1 MLIACTQYIRVGTM
15 LFKGQDL
22 LWVATFKQ
30 LFRLLRG
37 ETPAVGGTPL
47 ASNWNNPLA
56 NRIPADTHTL
66 YMARPPLNPVLQR
79 FAYISY
85 SAICSMPFGF
95 CKSYCLYPLHFQ
107 RYQLW
112 GLGAGMTVLL
122 WWPLVQVPSLSLHNE
137 DMEQPAR
144 YSQCQFSGLWGLKLS
159 TMARSVILVRLRVGK
174 NFQKGELRLGL
185 LSGGGG
191 THL

>member
-1 MLIACTQYIRVGTM
+1 M

-37 ETPAVGGTPL
+37 ETPAVDGTPL

-66 YMARPPLNPVLQR
+66 HMARPPLDPVLQR

-112 GLGAGMTVLL
+112 GLGAGMTVLPWNL
-122 WWPLVQVPSLSLHNE
+122 ALMTFGAGPQPLTPQWGHG
-137 DMEQPAR
+137 AACC

>member
-1 MLIACTQYIRVGTM
+1 M

-56 NRIPADTHTL
+56 NRIAADTHTL
-66 YMARPPLNPVLQR
+66 HMARPPLDPVLQR

-112 GLGAGMTVLL
+112 GLGAGMTVLPWNL
-122 WWPLVQVPSLSLHNE
+122 ALMTFGAGPQPLTPQWGHGAACSLFSVPVFWFVGVKIKYNGQIGDSGQV
-137 DMEQPAR
+137 
-144 YSQCQFSGLWGLKLS
+144 K
-159 TMARSVILVRLRVGK
+159 IGK